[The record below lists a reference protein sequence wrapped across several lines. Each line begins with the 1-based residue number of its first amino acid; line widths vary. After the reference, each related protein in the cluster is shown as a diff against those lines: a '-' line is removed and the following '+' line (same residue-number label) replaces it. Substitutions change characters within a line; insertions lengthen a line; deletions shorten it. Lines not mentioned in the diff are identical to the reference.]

1 MWWTCVVR
9 FAVVITITACILVG
23 CSSDSPVASPLATG
37 NAGCTAILPS
47 TSSPQQETVMT
58 IMPGTLPLVFDLSP
72 HPERVCPGG
81 TVVVQ
86 VKITNAGSEAITGA
100 GGRLIMGCGAP
111 PELVVGQVGPIDV
124 PARGSV
130 ATTAT
135 FTVPLFAPGSCGF
148 SVYGYPHSA
157 DITVAAPG
165 T

>member
-1 MWWTCVVR
+1 MWWTYVVR
-9 FAVVITITACILVG
+9 FAAVITITACILVG
-23 CSSDSPVASPLATG
+23 CSSDSPTASPLATG
-37 NAGCTAILPS
+37 NAGCTAIFPS

-58 IMPGTLPLVFDLSP
+58 ISPGDLPLVFDMSP
-72 HPERVCPGG
+72 HPARVCPGG

-86 VKITNAGSEAITGA
+86 VKITNAGSETITGA

-148 SVYGYPHSA
+148 SVYGYPHTA